1 MAYLW
6 RGERIYDELGKCLA
20 IAARDFT
27 GKSTRWDKSDFV
39 FVEADPEDPADR
51 AAIGKQISAL
61 RDQSLKVDAVSLD
74 WVV

>member
-27 GKSTRWDKSDFV
+27 GESTRWDKADFV

-61 RDQSLKVDAVSLD
+61 RDQSLKVDAVSMD